1 MVDPLSI
8 LGAGLGVTSLIL
20 QVVDECVKGYRYY
33 VHAANMPEQ
42 CQHLQLRV
50 QMEQQRFLNF
60 ATVAGLLSADGELS
74 ATLKVNRAI
83 LIAVL
88 AEVRSVFDKY
98 AATNGRYVNL
108 SSSREVDWEDHS
120 ELGFDDAMEL
130 LRFPPSLKKQ
140 STFPFLKHEKN
151 RGAQRRR
158 GNNLRKIVME
168 PKRLVWAIFDKDRF
182 EEMIA
187 RLAELN
193 SFLTGLLDG
202 SKLDAIQEAT
212 SASYHEILQMKND
225 IKSLQDL
232 VRAFGPESRSASN
245 AKIPEHLPSPAAL
258 DESLQDERV
267 RKYLRRLAEL
277 KIEYTKIG
285 QMSENVKNSSS
296 YIQSI
301 NTKLDLELFVFSGPL
316 RDLIRQNCRTPASWK
331 DKHVWIEWKQSPS
344 TYGVPL
350 PRSGEV
356 EMRLKLLTELL
367 CFEKPSG
374 FRSPTCHGYVQVEDE
389 NDEPMFGLVFGI
401 QDDALSHS
409 FSIYT
414 LYELFHEIPKPS
426 LTARVSLARALAESI
441 YHFHAINW
449 LHKGIRSESILI
461 AKPDGAQ
468 PDLSNP
474 YISGF
479 ELSRPRIMDNMTEKP
494 AFDPLR
500 DLYRYPAAQSSCPYQ
515 QYQKSYDLYS
525 LGIVMMEIAH
535 WKRLEDVLELGS
547 LQDLRPL
554 ALQGVRRR
562 LLGDVDV
569 PGDQQDRSSLKSTY
583 LDALSAEVGEAY
595 KDMVEICLR
604 SDEIEP
610 PTVGNESRGTIGIR
624 LQRLMDSVV
633 IKKLRQL
640 EVALGND

>member
-8 LGAGLGVTSLIL
+8 LGAGVGVTSLIL

-88 AEVRSVFDKY
+88 AEVRSVFEKY
-98 AATNGRYVNL
+98 AATNGRYVDL
-108 SSSREVDWEDHS
+108 SSSREVNWEDQS
-120 ELGFDDAMEL
+120 EPGFDDAMEL

-140 STFPFLKHEKN
+140 STFPFLKPEKN
-151 RGAQRRR
+151 RGAQGRR
-158 GNNLRKIVME
+158 GNLRKIVME

-212 SASYHEILQMKND
+212 SASYYEILQMKND

-232 VRAFGPESRSASN
+232 VRAFGPELHIASD
-245 AKIPEHLPSPAAL
+245 AKSPEHAQSRAMV
-258 DESLQDERV
+258 DEGLQDERV
-267 RKYLRRLAEL
+267 RRYLCRLAEL

-301 NTKLDLELFVFSGPL
+301 NTKLDLESFIFSGAL
-316 RDLIRQNCRTPASWK
+316 RDLIRQNGRTSASWK
-331 DKHVWIEWKQSPS
+331 GKHAWIEWKQSPS
-344 TYGVPL
+344 AYGVPL
-350 PRSGEV
+350 PRSAEI
-356 EMRLKLLTELL
+356 EMRLRLLTELL

-374 FRSPTCHGYVQVEDE
+374 FRAPTCHGYVEVEDE
-389 NDEPMFGLVFGI
+389 NDEPTFGLVFGI

-414 LYELFHEIPKPS
+414 LYELFHEMPKPS

-449 LHKGIRSESILI
+449 LHKGVRSESILI
-461 AKPDGAQ
+461 AKPEGGQ
-468 PDLSNP
+468 SDLSNP

-479 ELSRPRIMDNMTEKP
+479 DLSRPKIMDNMTEKP

-500 DLYRYPAAQSSCPYQ
+500 DLYRYPAAQSSCPDQ

-535 WKRLEDVLELGS
+535 WKRLEDILELGS
-547 LQDLRPL
+547 PQDLRPP
-554 ALQGVRRR
+554 ALQGIRRR
-562 LLGDVDV
+562 LLGDLDA
-569 PGDQQDRSSLKSTY
+569 PGEDQQYGSSLKSTY
-583 LDALSAEVGEAY
+583 LENLSAEVGEAY
-595 KDMVEICLR
+595 QHMVEICLR
-604 SDEIEP
+604 SDEIELP
-610 PTVGNESRGTIGIR
+610 IVGNESRGTIGIR

-640 EVALGND
+640 EMALGSD